1 MWTPTKAAMDRALIT
16 RMLQRHDA
24 WPASDPGAAPSEPAG
39 ASDFE
44 TPDLPMVYSMI
55 TDCHRQL
62 VTISRGVWVAAAIGL
77 FAAVRLL
84 G

>member
-24 WPASDPGAAPSEPAG
+24 RLAGDTSAAPSEPA
-39 ASDFE
+39 AAPEFE

-62 VTISRGVWVAAAIGL
+62 VTISRGVWVLAAIGL
-77 FAAVRLL
+77 FAVVRLM